1 MLVALLKLFK
11 LFKPHKIEEREN
23 SMVQGRKS
31 KDQKIE
37 MIEKTVAIIGDKW
50 SLLIIGQLAFGKSPS
65 RFNELMR
72 ALKPISSRTLSIK
85 LANLSDQMV
94 VEKTIEGG
102 SPPYTQYAL
111 TAKGKD
117 LVDAYRAMAQWSKK
131 WQSQP
136 VTADEYKGISAT
148 STTPKEL

>member
-1 MLVALLKLFK
+1 
-11 LFKPHKIEEREN
+11 
-23 SMVQGRKS
+23 
-31 KDQKIE
+31 
-37 MIEKTVAIIGDKW
+37 MIEKTIAIIGDKW

-72 ALKPISSRTLSIK
+72 ELKPISSRTLSIK
-85 LANLSDQMV
+85 LSNLSDNKII
-94 VEKTIEGG
+94 EKTVEGN

-117 LVDAYRAMAQWSKK
+117 LVDAYRALAQWSKK

-136 VTADEYKGISAT
+136 VMPDEYKGITAT
-148 STTPKEL
+148 STRPKGL

>member
-1 MLVALLKLFK
+1 
-11 LFKPHKIEEREN
+11 
-23 SMVQGRKS
+23 MVQSRS
-31 KDQKIE
+31 KEQKTE

-50 SLLIIGQLAFGKSPS
+50 SLLIIGQLAFGKNPS

-72 ALKPISSRTLSIK
+72 ELKPISSRTLSIK
-85 LANLSDQMV
+85 LANLSDNKV
-94 VEKTIEGG
+94 VEKTIESG

-136 VTADEYKGISAT
+136 VTPGEYKGITAA
-148 STTPKEL
+148 STPPKEL

>member
-1 MLVALLKLFK
+1 
-11 LFKPHKIEEREN
+11 
-23 SMVQGRKS
+23 MVQGRKG
-31 KDQKIE
+31 KEQKME

-85 LANLSDQMV
+85 LANLSEQAV
-94 VEKTIEGG
+94 LEKTIEGG
-102 SPPYTQYAL
+102 SPPYTQYTL
-111 TAKGKD
+111 TAKGLD
-117 LVDAYRAMAQWSKK
+117 LVDAFRAMAQWSKK

-136 VTADEYKGISAT
+136 VTPDEYKGITAT
-148 STTPKEL
+148 STLPKELFIFT